1 MFHLA
6 AEPNALFL
14 GQNVAYPGNVM
25 FKDLEG
31 ILMEQRLELPV
42 CEELQMG
49 ISIGLALQGYLP
61 ISIYPRCDFLL
72 LAMNQLV
79 NHLDKLALMSQNQ
92 FQPKVIIRTKVGS
105 KWPLDAG
112 PQHTQDHISSL
123 KGMLQTVVVEQLRRP
138 GGIILT
144 YERAIARP
152 GSTLIV
158 EALD

>member
-92 FQPKVIIRTKVGS
+92 FQPKA
-105 KWPLDAG
+105 D
-112 PQHTQDHISSL
+112 
-123 KGMLQTVVVEQLRRP
+123 
-138 GGIILT
+138 
-144 YERAIARP
+144 
-152 GSTLIV
+152 
-158 EALD
+158 